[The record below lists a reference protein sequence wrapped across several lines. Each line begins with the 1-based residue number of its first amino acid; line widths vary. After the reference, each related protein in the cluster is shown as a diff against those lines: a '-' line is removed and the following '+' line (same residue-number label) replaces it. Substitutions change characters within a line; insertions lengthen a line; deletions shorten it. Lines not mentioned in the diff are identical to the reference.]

1 MTHVLVSLSTL
12 VRSRAVIAR
21 LVEALGPKTVRE
33 IDDLPPVVTALDA
46 SVAAG
51 LDALTETAPG
61 SEETSRLI
69 ASIAARGLANPSSL
83 SASEV
88 ARVCASALTQA
99 EDRP

>member
-46 SVAAG
+46 SIAAG
-51 LDALTETAPG
+51 LDALTETG
-61 SEETSRLI
+61 SEETSREI